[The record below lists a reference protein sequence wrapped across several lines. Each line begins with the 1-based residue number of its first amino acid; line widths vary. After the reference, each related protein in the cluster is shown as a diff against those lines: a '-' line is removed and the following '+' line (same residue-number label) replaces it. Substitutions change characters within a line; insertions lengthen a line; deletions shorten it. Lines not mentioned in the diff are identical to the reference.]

1 MVQQLH
7 PVRRSIEKEKKMRF
21 GWSTAGT
28 VGAVLAA
35 GLLAPP
41 TSDATLVPRTV
52 FAEEFGYIT

>member
-1 MVQQLH
+1 
-7 PVRRSIEKEKKMRF
+7 MRF